1 MRKFNIFLARA
12 FLFTSCVVDDLQYIE
27 NGPRDI
33 ESGIKIFGT
42 VQDFDVKKV
51 TTRADE
57 GSSELPSDSFI
68 SEMTMFV
75 FKGNGEIVQGYRSRT
90 VKKYDD
96 KNNAEEVE
104 YVNSDECSS
113 AINLQKANPTFLIDT
128 QDGLIASLEGDNPT
142 VIFYDHQATDLDK
155 CKIYIVANAWHVL
168 EGELDRIKTLS
179 DLEAITLDIDD
190 SLSMPMK
197 EDGHYRGFPMIGTH
211 RKFANNEGADT
222 FDLSKTGENKAGAVA
237 KIPLKKLYSKVSFTI
252 QVNANEV
259 VSTPRFRIEKAEVF
273 NVPSKARL
281 GRELDTNGKPAYG
294 NTNVDDY
301 IIEMVGT
308 GAYEPNDYYHFTESP
323 KELPTTS
330 FSRTEIQH
338 TTSKKLTEG
347 SEYLIEFS
355 FYMPEHKV
363 TPNANSQTF
372 RGYPTNIDEDLKQYY
387 KPDLVGAVRN
397 GDGTTTNEKFA
408 TFVRIH
414 GKYYDHNGQIKNVR
428 YDIYLGQNNTDD
440 FTVKRNQLLTNKLV
454 ITGLT
459 NYHDAYGD
467 DPAAAGNISIDHRVD
482 VDYAGFNLSMERTA
496 ILDSHFEVRPLDI
509 ELSPG
514 STMTITIPEG
524 YRDWV
529 GMESDVARYAEDGR
543 YVSTGNRKAV
553 RKYFT
558 TGLVSELNGGSK
570 EYQGD
575 NTTITARGSSI
586 RIEYSSAA
594 QGTKIFRI
602 WFYIDENPNVYDKL
616 LGEDTSVGGIT
627 SSPSDGYEVY
637 GVKATNAKYRNC
649 PVQFKYIGTDHD
661 APVGGNATI
670 SKTVTINFQQ
680 WNLWRVWSADGK
692 RYYDIEHE
700 EEYLNNYASDVQY
713 GGTQNGMPYG
723 LEGVQLSNKVLAYW
737 LEKVEHKTGATGLDA
752 VINWIVS
759 GLDGLL
765 NISNSSESIFAN
777 SGKEP
782 YYDFYLSRDGFPT
795 DKLDSSADKTE
806 YARDYQGLQFNKE
819 IAATLKAS
827 TDPKAKIDGIILTE
841 DPKSAFA
848 YCYHKNKRN
857 NSGQVVDQKWFLPA
871 IDEIEDIALG
881 AYDEFDQVFQ
891 NQKYWSCQP
900 AYERNLIV
908 IEPASSNIDYYKYNT
923 LEGNFFND
931 NTSRARATS
940 IYTDGS
946 GYSNIMS
953 SIPDNVESGK
963 LTSRVNVKVSIGWSG
978 ITVTQT
984 GDPITDWDSS
994 VVDYSD
1000 PVFANPN
1007 GEYRGNSPRTEKC
1020 RIRAVYRSGTK

>member
-1 MRKFNIFLARA
+1 MRKFNIFIALA

-75 FKGNGEIVQGYRSRT
+75 FKENGDLIQGYRSRT
-90 VKKYDD
+90 VTSYDD
-96 KNNAEEVE
+96 KNNAHVVT
-104 YVNSDECSS
+104 YNDDDKCSS

-155 CKIYIVANAWHVL
+155 CKIYIVANAWHVIQPK
-168 EGELDRIKTLS
+168 LDSIKTLS
-179 DLEAITLDIDD
+179 ALEAITLDIDK
-190 SLSMPMK
+190 SLSMPKK

-211 RKFANNEGADT
+211 RKFANNEGAET

-259 VSTPRFRIEKAEVF
+259 VSTPRFKIEKAEVF

-281 GRELDTNGKPAYG
+281 GRELDKNGKPAYG
-294 NTNVDDY
+294 NTNEDDY

-308 GAYEPNDYYHFTESP
+308 DAYTPNDYYHFTESP
-323 KELPTTS
+323 KVLPTTS

-372 RGYPTNIDEDLKQYY
+372 TGYPTNIDEDLKQYY
-387 KPDLVGAVRN
+387 KPELVGAVRN

-459 NYHDAYGD
+459 NYHDAYKD
-467 DPAAAGNISIDHRVD
+467 DPDAAGNNISIDHRVD

-558 TGLVSELNGGSK
+558 TNLVSELNGGSK
-570 EYQGD
+570 DYTGD
-575 NTTITARGSSI
+575 NTTITASGSSI
-586 RIEYSSAA
+586 KIVYNGAGS
-594 QGTKIFRI
+594 KIFRI
-602 WFYIDENPNVYDKL
+602 WFYVDENPHVYDKT
-616 LGEDTSVGGIT
+616 GATS
-627 SSPSDGYEVY
+627 PADGYEVS
-637 GVKATNAKYRNC
+637 TNLYRNC
-649 PVQFKYIGTDHD
+649 PVEFKYIGTDLD
-661 APVGGNATI
+661 STDGTATI
-670 SKTVTINFQQ
+670 NKTVTINFQQ
-680 WNLWRVWSADGK
+680 WNLWRVWSAPNANGVRE

-713 GGTQNGMPYG
+713 GGTQDGMPYG
-723 LEGVQLSNKVLAYW
+723 LEGIQLSTN
-737 LEKVEHKTGATGLDA
+737 VEAIVIEEGTGITKLLQNVGWDTRTMYTG
-752 VINWIVS
+752 VIQDMPTS
-759 GLDGLL
+759 PL
-765 NISNSSESIFAN
+765 
-777 SGKEP
+777 
-782 YYDFYLSRDGFPT
+782 YDFYLERDQFPT
-795 DKLDSSADKTE
+795 DLLPDGTDLTKYS
-806 YARDYQGLQFNKE
+806 RDHQGFQFNQQ
-819 IAATLKAS
+819 IADVLKVS
-827 TDPKAKIDGIILTE
+827 TDSKAQIEGIKLTE

-848 YCYHKNKRN
+848 YCYNKNKRN
-857 NSGQVVDQKWFLPA
+857 SSGQVVEQKWFLPA

-881 AYDEFDQVFQ
+881 AYDEFNQVFQ
-891 NQKYWSCQP
+891 NKPYWSCMP
-900 AYERNLIV
+900 AYDRNRLEMPLYTTQLKLIKWGTLY
-908 IEPASSNIDYYKYNT
+908 ADYYVDD
-923 LEGNFFND
+923 LD
-931 NTSRARATS
+931 RARATS
-940 IYTDGS
+940 VYTTDGINYTPLDS
-946 GYSNIMS
+946 GLPKNAYSGTQKGEMVWTTP
-953 SIPDNVESGK
+953 SIDPDDYTPQV
-963 LTSRVNVKVSIGWSG
+963 V
-978 ITVTQT
+978 
-984 GDPITDWDSS
+984 DFSS
-994 VVDYSD
+994 VAGNKSRTDY
-1000 PVFANPN
+1000 
-1007 GEYRGNSPRTEKC
+1007 C

>member
-1 MRKFNIFLARA
+1 MRKFNIFLALA

-75 FKGNGEIVQGYRSRT
+75 FKGNGDLIQGYSSRT

-128 QDGLIASLEGDNPT
+128 QDGLIASLDGDSPT
-142 VIFYDHQATDLDK
+142 VIFYDHQAEDLGA

-168 EGELDRIKTLS
+168 QTKLDNIKKLS
-179 DLEAITLDIDD
+179 DLEAITLDIDE

-197 EDGHYRGFPMIGTH
+197 DDGHYRGFPMIGTH

-259 VSTPRFRIEKAEVF
+259 VSTPRFKIEKAEVF

-281 GRELDTNGKPAYG
+281 GRELDSNGKPTYE
-294 NTNVDDY
+294 NSDDY
-301 IIEMVGT
+301 IVEMVGNDSYKLT
-308 GAYEPNDYYHFTESP
+308 DYYHFTENP
-323 KELPTTS
+323 KQLPDTS

-363 TPNANSQTF
+363 TPNANSQNFT
-372 RGYPTNIDEDLKQYY
+372 GYPTNIDEDLKQYY

-514 STMTITIPEG
+514 STMTITIPES

-558 TGLVSELNGGSK
+558 TNLVSELNGGSK
-570 EYQGD
+570 DYAGD
-575 NTTITARGSSI
+575 NTTITALGSSI
-586 RIEYSSAA
+586 RIVYNGVGS
-594 QGTKIFRI
+594 KIFRI

-616 LGEDTSVGGIT
+616 LGEDTSNGGIT
-627 SSPSDGYEVY
+627 SSPSDGYNVY

-649 PVQFKYIGTDHD
+649 PVQFKYIGTDND
-661 APVGGNATI
+661 ATDGQATI

-680 WNLWRVWSADGK
+680 WNLWRVWSADQN

-723 LEGVQLSNKVLAYW
+723 LEGVQLSRKVMAYW
-737 LEKVEHKTGATGLDA
+737 KESASGTLGQI
-752 VINWIVS
+752 INYFF
-759 GLDGLL
+759 GTE
-765 NISNSSESIFAN
+765 ESTNKIFAQ
-777 SGKEP
+777 SGRAP
-782 YYDFYLSRDGFPT
+782 YYDYYLSRDNFPT
-795 DKLDSSADKTE
+795 DRLDSSADKTK
-806 YARDYQGLQFNKE
+806 YARDYQGLTFNKE

-857 NSGQVVDQKWFLPA
+857 TDGTIDINNIKWFLPA

-881 AYDEFDQVFQ
+881 AYDEFDEVFQ
-891 NQKYWSCQP
+891 NEEYWSCQP
-900 AYERNLIV
+900 AYNYNSLLIDGQNYTRLFGYV
-908 IEPASSNIDYYKYNT
+908 SISE
-923 LEGNFFND
+923 LEGEFYED
-931 NTSRARATS
+931 NKDRARSTS
-940 IYTDGS
+940 IYTINGTS
-946 GYSNIMS
+946 YSNIQ
-953 SIPDNVESGK
+953 SG
-963 LTSRVNVKVSIGWSG
+963 LTSGDKSG
-978 ITVTQT
+978 HLDVTAYAKGTASGPKDNTADTNYASNNINYNAEIYTT
-984 GDPITDWDSS
+984 GD
-994 VVDYSD
+994 
-1000 PVFANPN
+1000 
-1007 GEYRGNSPRTEKC
+1007 YRGNSPRTEVN

>member
-1 MRKFNIFLARA
+1 MRKFNIFLALA

-27 NGPRDI
+27 NRPIDV
-33 ESGIKIFGT
+33 ENGIKIFGT

-57 GSSELPSDSFI
+57 SSSELPSDSFI

-75 FKGNGEIVQGYRSRT
+75 FKGNGDLIQGYSSRT
-90 VKKYDD
+90 VTSYDD
-96 KNNAEEVE
+96 KNNAHVVT
-104 YVNSDECSS
+104 YNDDDKCSS

-128 QDGLIASLEGDNPT
+128 QDGLIASLDGDTPT
-142 VIFYDHQATDLDK
+142 VIFYDHQATDLSA

-168 EGELDRIKTLS
+168 QTELDSIKKLS

-190 SLSMPMK
+190 SLSMPMN
-197 EDGHYRGFPMIGTH
+197 ENGHYRGFPMIGTH

-273 NVPSKARL
+273 NVPKKARL
-281 GRELDTNGKPAYG
+281 GRELDSNGKPTYDNAS
-294 NTNVDDY
+294 DY
-301 IIEMVGT
+301 IVEMVGT
-308 GAYEPNDYYHFTESP
+308 GSYTPTDYYHFTEQP
-323 KELPTTS
+323 KELPATS

-372 RGYPTNIDEDLKQYY
+372 DGYPTNIDEDLKQYY

-514 STMTITIPEG
+514 STMTITIPDG
-524 YRDWV
+524 YHDWV
-529 GMESDVARYAEDGR
+529 GMESDVARYAKDGM

-558 TGLVSELNGGSK
+558 TNLVSELNGGSNDY
-570 EYQGD
+570 EGD

-586 RIEYSSAA
+586 RIGYSSAA

-616 LGEDTSVGGIT
+616 LGEDTSNGGIT
-627 SSPSDGYEVY
+627 SSPSDGYNVY

-661 APVGGNATI
+661 APAGGNATI

-680 WNLWRVWSADGK
+680 WNLWRVWSADK
-692 RYYDIEHE
+692 NRYYDIEHE
-700 EEYLNNYASDVQY
+700 EEYLNNYASDQQY
-713 GGTQNGMPYG
+713 GGTQNGMPWG
-723 LEGVQLSNKVLAYW
+723 LEGIYLSNSCQATHLDTSKGVLGY
-737 LEKVEHKTGATGLDA
+737 LIDA
-752 VINWIVS
+752 FGGDYNAWINSMIDSS
-759 GLDGLL
+759 GL
-765 NISNSSESIFAN
+765 
-777 SGKEP
+777 EP
-782 YYDFYLSRDGFPT
+782 YYDFYLDRDTRPTGIASRDHN
-795 DKLDSSADKTE
+795 
-806 YARDYQGLQFNKE
+806 GLTFNKE
-819 IAATLKAS
+819 IAATLKANYS
-827 TDPKAKIDGIILTE
+827 THQVESNTPENYPAQIDKLNLTQDPQ
-841 DPKSAFA
+841 SAFA

-857 NSGQVVDQKWFLPA
+857 ANGVVENQKWFLPA
-871 IDEIEDIALG
+871 IDEIEEISMG

-891 NQKYWSCQP
+891 KNIYWSCQP
-900 AYERNLIV
+900 SAFNQTLRLERERWVIV
-908 IEPASSNIDYYKYNT
+908 QLSDEVQTGEYMD
-923 LEGNFFND
+923 D
-931 NTSRARATS
+931 NPDRARATS
-940 IYTDGS
+940 VSYDPTNPKANKDGYVNMSSGVDGKEGTFTLHFKQFGDFVPGSS
-946 GYSNIMS
+946 GYKKDTGN
-953 SIPDNVESGK
+953 N
-963 LTSRVNVKVSIGWSG
+963 LTNYDKH
-978 ITVTQT
+978 
-984 GDPITDWDSS
+984 P
-994 VVDYSD
+994 
-1000 PVFANPN
+1000 
-1007 GEYRGNSPRTEKC
+1007 GNLPRTQSC
-1020 RIRAVYRSGTK
+1020 RIRAVYRSGTN

>member
-1 MRKFNIFLARA
+1 MRKFNIFLALA

-75 FKGNGEIVQGYRSRT
+75 FKGNGELIQGYRSRT
-90 VKKYDD
+90 VKTYDD
-96 KNNAEEVE
+96 KNNAEKVE
-104 YVNSDECSS
+104 YINEDKCSS

-168 EGELDRIKTLS
+168 QTKLDSIKTLS
-179 DLEAITLDIDD
+179 DLEAITLDIDE

-197 EDGHYRGFPMIGTH
+197 DDGHYRGFPMIGTH

-259 VSTPRFRIEKAEVF
+259 VSTPRFIIEKAEVF

-281 GRELDTNGKPAYG
+281 GRALDSNGKPAYG
-294 NTNVDDY
+294 TTNADDY
-301 IIEMVGT
+301 IVEMVGNSSYI
-308 GAYEPNDYYHFTESP
+308 ADDYYHFTESP
-323 KELPTTS
+323 KELPATS

-363 TPNANSQTF
+363 TPNDNSQTF
-372 RGYPTNIDEDLKQYY
+372 DGYPTNIDEDLKQYY

-397 GDGTTTNEKFA
+397 GDGTTTNAKFA

-514 STMTITIPEG
+514 STMIITIPEG

-529 GMESDVARYAEDGR
+529 GMESDVARYAENGR
-543 YVSTGNRKAV
+543 YVNTGNRKAV

-558 TGLVSELNGGSK
+558 TNLVSELNGGSK
-570 EYQGD
+570 DYAGD

-594 QGTKIFRI
+594 QGAKIFRI

-616 LGEDTSVGGIT
+616 LGEDTSNGGIT
-627 SSPSDGYEVY
+627 SSPSNGYNVY

-661 APVGGNATI
+661 APAGGNATI

-680 WNLWRVWSADGK
+680 WNLWRVWSADK
-692 RYYDIEHE
+692 NRYYDIEHE

-713 GGTQNGMPYG
+713 GGTQEGMPYG
-723 LEGVQLSNKVLAYW
+723 LEGVQLSKNVMAYW
-737 LEKVEHKTGATGLDA
+737 KESASGTLGQI
-752 VINWIVS
+752 INYFF
-759 GLDGLL
+759 GTE
-765 NISNSSESIFAN
+765 ESANKIFAQ
-777 SGKEP
+777 SGRAP
-782 YYDFYLSRDGFPT
+782 YYDYYLSRDNFPT
-795 DKLDSSADKTE
+795 DRLDSSADKTK
-806 YARDYQGLQFNKE
+806 YARDYQGLTFNKE

-827 TDPKAKIDGIILTE
+827 TDAKAKIDGIILTE

-857 NSGQVVDQKWFLPA
+857 ADGTIDIDNIKWFLPA

-891 NQKYWSCQP
+891 NKEYWSCQP
-900 AYERNLIV
+900 AYNYNSLLIDGQNYTRLLGYV
-908 IEPASSNIDYYKYNT
+908 SISK
-923 LEGNFFND
+923 LEGEFYED
-931 NTSRARATS
+931 NKDRAR
-940 IYTDGS
+940 
-946 GYSNIMS
+946 
-953 SIPDNVESGK
+953 
-963 LTSRVNVKVSIGWSG
+963 
-978 ITVTQT
+978 
-984 GDPITDWDSS
+984 
-994 VVDYSD
+994 
-1000 PVFANPN
+1000 
-1007 GEYRGNSPRTEKC
+1007 
-1020 RIRAVYRSGTK
+1020 